1 MVVSAAKSWF
11 YIWTGESLNL
21 GRKQE
26 FVPFTNKLKSATC
39 TKLRGHMHLLPY
51 LHTSHTYAHYTH
63 TQMFNSCIVN
73 NMKGDEEDVTV
84 APYFGSTTF
93 SLFCELFQLLSPSFK
108 SNSRQLTSTLY
119 VVGRPLHYRHLVPQ
133 VATRHEMLPK

>member
-11 YIWTGESLNL
+11 YIGLGESLNL

-26 FVPFTNKLKSATC
+26 LGLFYQQIKISYVYKIASAT
-39 TKLRGHMHLLPY
+39 LP
-51 LHTSHTYAHYTH
+51 TYVTH
-63 TQMFNSCIVN
+63 THKCFNSCIVN

-93 SLFCELFQLLSPSFK
+93 SLFVNFSSFPLFQK
-108 SNSRQLTSTLY
+108 
-119 VVGRPLHYRHLVPQ
+119 
-133 VATRHEMLPK
+133 

>member
-1 MVVSAAKSWF
+1 
-11 YIWTGESLNL
+11 
-21 GRKQE
+21 
-26 FVPFTNKLKSATC
+26 
-39 TKLRGHMHLLPY
+39 
-51 LHTSHTYAHYTH
+51 
-63 TQMFNSCIVN
+63 MFNSCIVN

-108 SNSRQLTSTLY
+108 NNSRQLTSTLY
-119 VVGRPLHYRHLVPQ
+119 VVGRPRHYRHLLPQ

>member
-11 YIWTGESLNL
+11 YIGLGESLNL

-26 FVPFTNKLKSATC
+26 LGLFTNKLKSATC
-39 TKLRGHMHLLPY
+39 TKLHLLPY

-93 SLFCELFQLLSPSFK
+93 SLFL
-108 SNSRQLTSTLY
+108 
-119 VVGRPLHYRHLVPQ
+119 
-133 VATRHEMLPK
+133 

>member
-11 YIWTGESLNL
+11 YIGLGRVSLNL

-26 FVPFTNKLKSATC
+26 LCLFTNKLKSATC
-39 TKLRGHMHLLPY
+39 TKLHPLPY
-51 LHTSHTYAHYTH
+51 LHTSHTHKC
-63 TQMFNSCIVN
+63 FNSCIVN

-93 SLFCELFQLLSPSFK
+93 SLFVNFSSFPLFQK
-108 SNSRQLTSTLY
+108 
-119 VVGRPLHYRHLVPQ
+119 
-133 VATRHEMLPK
+133 